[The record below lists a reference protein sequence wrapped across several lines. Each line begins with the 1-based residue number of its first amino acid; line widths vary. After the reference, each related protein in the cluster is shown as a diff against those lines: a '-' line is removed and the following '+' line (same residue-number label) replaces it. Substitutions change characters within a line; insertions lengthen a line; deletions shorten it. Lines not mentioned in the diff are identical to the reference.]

1 MNTPFLSVIIP
12 IYKVEDY
19 LERCVKSVLNQDF
32 KDIEVILV
40 DDGSPDRC
48 PQICDE
54 FAKTDERIKVLHKP
68 NGGLSSARNAGIEI
82 AVGEYLAFL
91 DSDDQWATGKLK
103 DVIAHL
109 VREDVDMLV
118 FDAIDIYDGD
128 VKRKRN
134 NHGFFEQEYQMLS
147 IEDYYAKIIGI
158 GDYMESA
165 CTKIVSR
172 DFINAHNLT
181 FFQGITGE
189 DTEWMMRLLRCAKKV
204 AISNVELFHCTCG
217 RIGSIQNTIKPKNIR
232 DLIDTVD
239 KCIEFYQQHPEA
251 PTQKYEYEQCSYLI
265 ANATGL
271 LRYIDDK
278 LEKKALIGAL
288 KQRAYLFKYSSN
300 RKNKKVRLIYRIFG
314 YDVLV
319 WFLET
324 YMLLKKKNIM
334 NHKKKI
340 HG

>member
-1 MNTPFLSVIIP
+1 MNPTLSVIIP
-12 IYKVEDY
+12 IYRVENY
-19 LERCVKSVLNQDF
+19 LERCVLSVLNQDYR
-32 KDIEVILV
+32 DIEVILV

-48 PQICDE
+48 PLICDE
-54 FAKTDERIKVLHKP
+54 LAKTDDRIVVIHKP
-68 NGGLSSARNAGIEI
+68 NGGLSSARNKGIEY
-82 AVGEYLAFL
+82 AKGRYLAFL
-91 DSDDQWATGKLK
+91 DSDDQWAAGKLK

-134 NHGFFEQEYQMLS
+134 NHGFFEQEYQMFS

-172 DFINAHNLT
+172 DFINAHNLI
-181 FFQGITGE
+181 FFEGITGE

-232 DLIDTVD
+232 DLINTVD
-239 KCIEFYQQHPEA
+239 KCIEFYQQHPEVA
-251 PTQKYEYEQCSYLI
+251 TQKYEYEQCAYLI

-278 LEKKALIGAL
+278 LEKKSLIGAL

-300 RKNKKVRLIYRIFG
+300 RKTKKVRLIYRIFG